1 METVSRVADPLPS
14 PPCSASLAPPAAAGQ
29 PVEVGDGGW
38 CVVRRRGVVGGAM
51 HPGSCSLK
59 ATLGKGGDRE
69 RPPSIPSLALKPEQL
84 RIISGSIFCP
94 TGSRDEVFTPKGTD
108 CSFIINRGM
117 VNRAGAPP
125 SPAYQP
131 AHFAKCNPLLA
142 ECFHPSSP
150 LHTMAQS
157 PVKIQEMGEFQ
168 LHFFFF
174 NLNNGRRHP
183 WHSRRKLG
191 LGLCERWRQQC
202 GQMGDKRQ
210 IMTESQRALHT
221 SSQD

>member
-1 METVSRVADPLPS
+1 M
-14 PPCSASLAPPAAAGQ
+14 
-29 PVEVGDGGW
+29 
-38 CVVRRRGVVGGAM
+38 GGAM

-69 RPPSIPSLALKPEQL
+69 RPSSIPSLALK
-84 RIISGSIFCP
+84 
-94 TGSRDEVFTPKGTD
+94 
-108 CSFIINRGM
+108 
-117 VNRAGAPP
+117 
-125 SPAYQP
+125 
-131 AHFAKCNPLLA
+131 
-142 ECFHPSSP
+142 
-150 LHTMAQS
+150 
-157 PVKIQEMGEFQ
+157 QEMGEFQ